1 MKAIGFIETKGLLP
15 AIECADAMLKAAEV
29 TLIDRAFVG
38 GGLVTITVSG
48 DVAAVKASVDAGA
61 AAVERIPG
69 ATLITQHVIPRPHEE
84 LDGLILP
91 TLVPDDEPNEA
102 PEKEDDPDV
111 VYVEP
116 KAILPQEPKAV
127 MVKETKPAK
136 VEIPDKLSKKS
147 IDDMMKVGGVDQG
160 LKALKTARVVE
171 LRTLAREYSDFGI
184 LGREISE
191 ANKGKLLDEFKKY
204 YKN

>member
-69 ATLITQHVIPRPHEE
+69 ATLVSQHVIPRPHQE

-91 TLVPDDEPNEA
+91 KLIPDDDPEDPQEEDEPI
-102 PEKEDDPDV
+102 
-111 VYVEP
+111 VETKP
-116 KAILPQEPKAV
+116 ILAQEPKAV
-127 MVKETKPAK
+127 TVKETTG
-136 VEIPDKLSKKS
+136 EKLSKKS
-147 IDDMMKVGGVDQG
+147 VDKIMKAQGVDEG
-160 LKALKTARVVE
+160 LTTLKAGRVVE
-171 LRTLAREYSDFGI
+171 LRQLAREYSDFGI
-184 LGREISE
+184 LGRTISE
-191 ANKGKLLDEFKKY
+191 ANKGKLLEEFKKY
-204 YKN
+204 YTKN

>member
-61 AAVERIPG
+61 AAVERISG
-69 ATLITQHVIPRPHEE
+69 ATLVSQHVIPRPHQE

-91 TLVPDDEPNEA
+91 KLIPDDDPEDPQEEDEPI
-102 PEKEDDPDV
+102 
-111 VYVEP
+111 VETKP
-116 KAILPQEPKAV
+116 ILAQEPKAV
-127 MVKETKPAK
+127 TVKEATG
-136 VEIPDKLSKKS
+136 EKLNKKS
-147 IDDMMKVGGVDQG
+147 VDKIMKAQGVDEG
-160 LKALKTARVVE
+160 LTTLKAGRVVE
-171 LRTLAREYSDFGI
+171 LRQLAREYSDFGI
-184 LGREISE
+184 LGRTISE
-191 ANKGKLLDEFKKY
+191 ANKGKLLEEFKKY
-204 YKN
+204 YTKN

>member
-69 ATLITQHVIPRPHEE
+69 ATLVSQHVIPRPHQE

-91 TLVPDDEPNEA
+91 KLIPDDDPEDPQEEDEPI
-102 PEKEDDPDV
+102 
-111 VYVEP
+111 VETKP
-116 KAILPQEPKAV
+116 ILAQEPKAV
-127 MVKETKPAK
+127 TVKEATG
-136 VEIPDKLSKKS
+136 EKLSKKS
-147 IDDMMKVGGVDQG
+147 VDKIMKAQGVDEG
-160 LKALKTARVVE
+160 LTTLKAGRVVE
-171 LRTLAREYSDFGI
+171 LRQLAREYSDFGI
-184 LGREISE
+184 LGRTISE
-191 ANKGKLLDEFKKY
+191 ANKGKLLEEFKKY
-204 YKN
+204 YTKN